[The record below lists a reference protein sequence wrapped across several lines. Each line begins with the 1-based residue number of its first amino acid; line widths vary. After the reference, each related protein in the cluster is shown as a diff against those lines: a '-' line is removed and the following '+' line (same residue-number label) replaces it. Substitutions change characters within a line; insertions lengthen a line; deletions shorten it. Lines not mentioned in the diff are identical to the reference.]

1 MGRELLHALENAT
14 EKDRD
19 GKRSLQLGA
28 ASGSS
33 FPNRVCEAYD
43 DVYLLLLLFFSDPSG
58 PVTYT
63 LVK

>member
-1 MGRELLHALENAT
+1 MGRELLHALENTT

-28 ASGSS
+28 ALGSS
-33 FPNRVCEAYD
+33 FPNRVREACD
-43 DVYLLLLLFFSDPSG
+43 DVYLLFFFLDPPG
-58 PVTYT
+58 LVTYI

>member
-1 MGRELLHALENAT
+1 MGRELLHALENAA

-33 FPNRVCEAYD
+33 FPNRGCEACD
-43 DVYLLLLLFFSDPSG
+43 DVYLLLLFFPDPPG